1 MSIFVESSQHWE
13 IKSYGNAQTIGMPEK
28 SATLNTNGMEDNKS
42 LPSNTKLILKVIKDV
57 FHFFHL
63 TESLHQRSIILTSFL
78 SLFNLCNWK
87 SFSPEKLKVL
97 MLKQQTDISFTTD
110 FKIFKNPVHDQT
122 NSSLIEKKWSIA
134 IYLQIFYAKKLRKSV
149 L

>member
-28 SATLNTNGMEDNKS
+28 SATLNTNGMEDKS
-42 LPSNTKLILKVIKDV
+42 LPSDTKLILKVIKDV

-63 TESLHQRSIILTSFL
+63 TESLHQRNIILTSFL

-122 NSSLIEKKWSIA
+122 NSSLIEKKWGIA
-134 IYLQIFYAKKLRKSV
+134 IYLQIFYAK
-149 L
+149 

>member
-1 MSIFVESSQHWE
+1 
-13 IKSYGNAQTIGMPEK
+13 
-28 SATLNTNGMEDNKS
+28 
-42 LPSNTKLILKVIKDV
+42 
-57 FHFFHL
+57 
-63 TESLHQRSIILTSFL
+63 
-78 SLFNLCNWK
+78 
-87 SFSPEKLKVL
+87 

-149 L
+149 V